1 MELHAPRWRLACA
14 NLITEAEM
22 KRYDCLVPG
31 CAWHTEAND
40 TAEIVRRAAEH
51 MRNTHE
57 EAIIRPEMVEHIK
70 ARIEDGAAM
79 R

>member
-1 MELHAPRWRLACA
+1 
-14 NLITEAEM
+14 M
-22 KRYDCLVPG
+22 KRYDCVVPG
-31 CAWHTEAND
+31 CSWHTEAND

-51 MRNTHE
+51 MRNAHD